1 MLRRD
6 DGRLE
11 KGFYGAEDKIL
22 VLERILGHKRD
33 MPGSGQWR

>member
-11 KGFYGAEDKIL
+11 KGFSLAEDKIL
-22 VLERILGHKRD
+22 ILQRILGHKRD